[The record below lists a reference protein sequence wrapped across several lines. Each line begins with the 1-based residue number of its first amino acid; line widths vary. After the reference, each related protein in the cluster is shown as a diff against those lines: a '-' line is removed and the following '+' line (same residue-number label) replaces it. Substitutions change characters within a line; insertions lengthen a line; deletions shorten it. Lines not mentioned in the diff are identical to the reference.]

1 MRGHANKKRANTS
14 VPGDSPRKSAWAQ
27 LVVTVI
33 GVAFTGLGMVL
44 ILTAPPPADGRLTAE
59 SKPEVVVQETAP
71 TGEAWFE
78 NVAPGCGIGF
88 QHVTGAGTPLYMPE
102 SMVAGVGVLDY
113 DRDGYLDVYFIQ
125 GGSLRN
131 RTRNTPGN
139 QLFRNR
145 GDGTFVD
152 VTAEADVGDTGY
164 GVGCT
169 CGDYDN
175 NGWTDIYITN
185 TGPNVL
191 YRNNGDGTFTDV
203 TDAAGVGDPGFNSSA
218 AFVDYDHDDD
228 LDLYVVDYV
237 SWSPESEVVCKA
249 WNGEPDYCTP
259 NAYKAPGQ
267 DTLYRNNGDG
277 TFTDVSEAAGVS
289 AIFGN
294 GLGVVCGDLNNDGWI
309 DIAVANDLRA
319 NQLWMNRGDGTF
331 FDEGLERGAAYSGDG
346 MAESG
351 MGIDAQDIDHDG
363 DLDLFMTHFGGQT
376 NTFYLNEDGFFVD
389 RTTRFGLGSSLPF
402 TGFGTALIDL
412 NNDGC
417 LDIYVANGRVIYGR
431 GEWYEKDPYAEP
443 NQLFEGLDDGTFR
456 EIMPLGGTDDL
467 LVHSS
472 RGAAFGD
479 YDNDGDIDIFVANRD
494 GPGYV
499 LRNRSGERSSSPA
512 QGNHWIMFRVLNRFG
527 SDAIGARVE
536 IETSGDQSRCM
547 SGRHMRDVRAAYS
560 YCASNDPRVHFGLGE
575 STGVDNVKVTW
586 TNGKVQDF
594 GAFEA
599 DQIVGLTQATSS
611 D

>member
-1 MRGHANKKRANTS
+1 MKKHPKEKPTKVNTTARL
-14 VPGDSPRKSAWAQ
+14 PRKSARVQ
-27 LVVTVI
+27 QVI
-33 GVAFTGLGMVL
+33 TIAGVALASLGVVL
-44 ILTAPPPADGRLTAE
+44 IVTAPTAPTAPPTGVVAPDASPTA
-59 SKPEVVVQETAP
+59 K
-71 TGEAWFE
+71 GWFE
-78 NVAPGCGIGF
+78 DVAASCGIDF
-88 QHVTGAGTPLYMPE
+88 QHTTGAGTPLYMPE
-102 SMVAGVGVLDY
+102 SMVAGVGLIDY
-113 DRDGYLDVYFIQ
+113 DRDGHLDVYFIQ

-131 RTRNTPGN
+131 LTPDTPGN
-139 QLFRNR
+139 QLYRNR
-145 GDGTFVD
+145 GDGSFVD
-152 VTAEADVGDTGY
+152 VTASANVGDTGY
-164 GVGCT
+164 GVGCA

-175 NGWTDIYITN
+175 DGWTDIYVTN

-191 YRNNGDGTFTDV
+191 YKNNRDGTFTDV
-203 TDAAGVGDPGFNSSA
+203 TDTAGVGDPGFNSSA
-218 AFVDYDHDDD
+218 AFVDYDRDGD

-237 SWSPESEVVCKA
+237 SWSPDSEVVCTA

-259 NAYKAPGQ
+259 NAYKAPGE

-277 TFTDVSEAAGVS
+277 TFTNVSEAAGIS

-294 GLGVVCGDLNNDGWI
+294 GLGVVCADLNADGWI

-351 MGIDAQDIDHDG
+351 MGIDAQDVDNDG

-376 NTFYLNEDGFFVD
+376 NTFYLNEDGFFAD
-389 RTTRFGLGSSLPF
+389 RTTRVGLGSSLPF

-412 NNDGC
+412 DNDGW
-417 LDIYVANGRVIYGR
+417 LDIYVANGRVVYGR

-443 NQLFEGLDDGTFR
+443 NQLFEGLGGGTFR
-456 EIMPLGGTDDL
+456 EVMPLGGTDEL
-467 LVHSS
+467 LIHSS

-494 GPGYV
+494 GPAYV
-499 LRNRSGERSSSPA
+499 LRNRAAE
-512 QGNHWIMFRVLNRFG
+512 GNHWIIFRVINHFG
-527 SDAIGARVE
+527 SDAIGGRVE
-536 IETSGDQSRCM
+536 IEVAGER
-547 SGRHMRDVRAAYS
+547 RIRDVRAAYS

-575 STGVDNVKVTW
+575 STRVDGVKVTW
-586 TNGKVQDF
+586 TDGKVQEF

-599 DQIVGLTQATSS
+599 DQIIELTQTSTS
-611 D
+611 E